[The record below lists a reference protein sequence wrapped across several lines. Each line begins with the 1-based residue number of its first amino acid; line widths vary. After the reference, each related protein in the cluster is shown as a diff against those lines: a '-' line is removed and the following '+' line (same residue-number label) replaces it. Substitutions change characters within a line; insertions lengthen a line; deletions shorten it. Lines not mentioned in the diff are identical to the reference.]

1 MMQRREA
8 SPPQAARM
16 VTGSGETR
24 TPREQYSEAMAS
36 LSEAESRVKALADRF
51 GNLGQ
56 HLEEDPLTVAPVHEA
71 ARALLPLH
79 ITTHPFRKDVDMTGW
94 PDAHTIIE
102 TLGELHQARARL
114 LALRAWMLPGDRDAT
129 PEP

>member
-1 MMQRREA
+1 
-8 SPPQAARM
+8 
-16 VTGSGETR
+16 
-24 TPREQYSEAMAS
+24 MAS
-36 LSEAESRVKALADRF
+36 FSEAESRVLALADRF

-56 HLEEDPLTVAPVHEA
+56 HLKDNALTVAPVHEA

-94 PDAHTIIE
+94 PDAYTIIE
-102 TLGELHQARARL
+102 ALGELHQARARV
-114 LALRAWMLPGDRDAT
+114 LALRAWMLPEDREAT